1 MGIGMATAQTNSVSG
16 TVYSESDGDPVVGAS
31 VWVVV
36 TEGTGFGVSTD
47 IEGKFSIKNLPAN
60 ATHLRV
66 TYVGMAEQ
74 EVKIQR
80 GKAMKITLREG
91 SESLEEV
98 MVVAFGSAKVVD
110 AEMLETTQVT
120 SVTNALAGKV
130 AGVQMTSSNGA
141 PGSESS
147 IIIRG
152 ITSINAG
159 GSPLI
164 VVDGAPY
171 SGDLDNIN
179 PNDVESMT
187 VLKDAASRA
196 LYDYHKAG

>member
-16 TVYSESDGDPVVGAS
+16 TVYSESDGEPVVGAS

-47 IEGKFSIKNLPAN
+47 IEGKFSIKNLPAD

-98 MVVAFGSAKVVD
+98 MVVAFGTAKRSAFTGSAKVV
-110 AEMLETTQVT
+110 
-120 SVTNALAGKV
+120 NA
-130 AGVQMTSSNGA
+130 
-141 PGSESS
+141 
-147 IIIRG
+147 
-152 ITSINAG
+152 
-159 GSPLI
+159 
-164 VVDGAPY
+164 
-171 SGDLDNIN
+171 
-179 PNDVESMT
+179 
-187 VLKDAASRA
+187 
-196 LYDYHKAG
+196 